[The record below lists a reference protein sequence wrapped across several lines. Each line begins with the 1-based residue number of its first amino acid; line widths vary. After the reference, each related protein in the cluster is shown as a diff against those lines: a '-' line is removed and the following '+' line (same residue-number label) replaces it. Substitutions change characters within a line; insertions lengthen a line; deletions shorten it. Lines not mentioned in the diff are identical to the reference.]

1 MDVLITPVEE
11 HPDVFFDCVVNLPSC
26 YFLGFVQIRNGTVI
40 SGLYGA
46 LMHLEQVQEKKSG
59 EATRFFEFFFFF
71 KQQIQQA
78 NKLCHVNVRGRV
90 SVFHHNVYNYVKG

>member
-26 YFLGFVQIRNGTVI
+26 YFLGFVQIRIGTVI

-46 LMHLEQVQEKKSG
+46 LLHLEQVQEKKSG
-59 EATRFFEFFFFF
+59 EATRFKIFFF
-71 KQQIQQA
+71 KTQQIQQA
-78 NKLCHVNVRGRV
+78 NKLCRVNVRGRV
-90 SVFHHNVYNYVKG
+90 SVFHHNAYNYVKG